1 MKSFDIYSF
10 KCGVVINSF
19 LSHEHIITFPHK
31 YFTESLINKIK
42 YNLINFTYNNIFY
55 YFIIFLI

>member
-42 YNLINFTYNNIFY
+42 YNLINFTYNNIP
-55 YFIIFLI
+55 L